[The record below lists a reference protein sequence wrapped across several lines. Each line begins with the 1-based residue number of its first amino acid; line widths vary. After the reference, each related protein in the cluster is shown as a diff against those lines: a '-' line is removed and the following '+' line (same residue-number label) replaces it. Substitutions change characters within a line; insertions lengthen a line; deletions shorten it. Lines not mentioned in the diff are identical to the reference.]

1 MSRNTPTQTTPFDA
15 AKYIV
20 EPGHAAA
27 LLNDAFESGD
37 AGYIA
42 RALGTIARSEGMTK
56 LARVSGVNRQALY
69 AALGEGGN
77 PTLETLL
84 KVTSALGMRLR
95 CEMEMAEA
103 A

>member
-20 EPGHAAA
+20 DPGHAA

-42 RALGTIARSEGMTK
+42 KALGTIARSEGMTSWHAPRASTARRSTRRS
-56 LARVSGVNRQALY
+56 ARV
-69 AALGEGGN
+69 
-77 PTLETLL
+77 
-84 KVTSALGMRLR
+84 VTRRSKR
-95 CEMEMAEA
+95 CSR
-103 A
+103 